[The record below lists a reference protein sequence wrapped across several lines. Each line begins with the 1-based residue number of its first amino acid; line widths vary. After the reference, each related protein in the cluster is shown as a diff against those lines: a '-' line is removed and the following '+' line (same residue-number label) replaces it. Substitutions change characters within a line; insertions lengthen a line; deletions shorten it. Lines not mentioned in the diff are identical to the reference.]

1 MKEFYMT
8 AVDLTTLFKE
18 NKNQL
23 AGSDLKAYFALM
35 DNLTFGGKI
44 LKPQSMMAKEW
55 GLSKSQFS
63 ITMRKFKNW
72 KLVTINKNQFGQRY
86 IQINDRFICK
96 GRPSTKVAVV
106 NG

>member
-1 MKEFYMT
+1 MT
-8 AVDLTTLFKE
+8 TTDLPTLFRE
-18 NKNQL
+18 NQKQI
-23 AGSDLKAYFALM
+23 AGSDLKAYFALVE
-35 DNLTFGGKI
+35 NLTFGGKV

-72 KLVTINKNQFGQRY
+72 KIVTVNKNQFGQRY
-86 IQINDRFICK
+86 IQLNDNFVCK
-96 GRPSTKVAVV
+96 GKPIAKMVVA